1 MKQRDLGGLAP
12 AIWALVII
20 RQNSEVLNSFTV
32 ESHRLRLI
40 GCLDKSP
47 FDDSKLSESKLLTI
61 YIVWNSF
68 NNKSYVLV
76 SYKIHW
82 LV

>member
-1 MKQRDLGGLAP
+1 MRQRDLGGLAP
-12 AIWALVII
+12 AIWALVIN
-20 RQNSEVLNSFTV
+20 RQTSEVLNSFTL
-32 ESHRLRLI
+32 ESHRLSLI

-47 FDDSKLSESKLLTI
+47 FADSKLSEFKLLL

-76 SYKIHW
+76 SYKLH
-82 LV
+82 